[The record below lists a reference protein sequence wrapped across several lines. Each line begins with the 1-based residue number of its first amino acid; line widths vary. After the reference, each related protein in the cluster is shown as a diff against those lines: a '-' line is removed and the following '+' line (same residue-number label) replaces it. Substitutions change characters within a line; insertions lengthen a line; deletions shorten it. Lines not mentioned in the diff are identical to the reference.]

1 MDDFN
6 NGAQFWDKKD
16 HFYRGFCYLGIAQL
30 RTQHRLYN
38 EANVKCELLEIDKMQ
53 LSYLKVTEIG

>member
-16 HFYRGFCYLGIAQL
+16 HFYRGFCYLGLVQL
-30 RTQHRLYN
+30 RTQNRLDN
-38 EANVKCELLEIDKMQ
+38 EADVKCELLKINKMQ
-53 LSYLKVTEIG
+53 LS